1 MAFGGQNKECERLV
15 SQLCPALPPSPTPTP
30 ISLWIKSL
38 RQGGSYSWGSFRGH
52 KDSGG
57 IWWTEQR
64 TSYSPGSLRGH
75 KDSSGIWWTEQRM
88 WKVSVSAVP
97 RPTPPTPPPAC
108 SISISL
114 WSKSLRQGGS
124 YSWGSVRGHKN
135 SSGIWRTE
143 QRMWKVSVS
152 AVPRPTPPSPLQ
164 LVALASAS
172 ELKAYARAGAIA
184 QEV

>member
-97 RPTPPTPPPAC
+97 RPTPPP
-108 SISISL
+108 
-114 WSKSLRQGGS
+114 
-124 YSWGSVRGHKN
+124 
-135 SSGIWRTE
+135 
-143 QRMWKVSVS
+143 
-152 AVPRPTPPSPLQ
+152 PLQ

-172 ELKAYARAGAIA
+172 EVKAYARAGAIA
-184 QEV
+184 EEVLGAIRTVVAFGGQNKECERLVSQLCPALPPHPPSSL